1 MRRVAQLSGIFL
13 LAVVLTSCASYP
25 KNLIRTG
32 AVIETT
38 AVILTDTG
46 ALFDRLHSEGK
57 ITDSEYKAWAE
68 FVPKAQVGLNAARTA
83 WDVLRKN
90 PSVESPKLQEIFD
103 IVQGLATEGARF
115 YEDAVNRL

>member
-1 MRRVAQLSGIFL
+1 MRRFVNISGILL
-13 LAVVLTSCASYP
+13 LAVILSACASYP

-38 AVILTDTG
+38 AVILLDTG

-57 ITDSEYKAWAE
+57 ITDSEYKAWAD

-83 WDVLRKN
+83 WDVLRRN

-103 IVQGLATEGARF
+103 VVEGLATEGAKF

>member
-1 MRRVAQLSGIFL
+1 MRRVAQLSGIL
-13 LAVVLTSCASYP
+13 LLVVILASCASYP

-38 AVILTDTG
+38 ATILLDTG
-46 ALFDRLHSEGK
+46 QMFDRLHAEGK
-57 ITDSEYKAWAE
+57 ITDSEYKAWAD

-90 PSVESPKLQEIFD
+90 PSVESPKLDEIFD
-103 IVQGLATEGARF
+103 IVQGLAEEGAKF